1 MIEKSTKGLQI
12 LEDTEFKKIATFI
25 VIGVLLFSM
34 IFSCFSYLIYA
45 LQSV

>member
-1 MIEKSTKGLQI
+1 MKNNKTKKVNKK
-12 LEDTEFKKIATFI
+12 EPKKIATFI

>member
-25 VIGVLLFSM
+25 EKIDDAISFTSK
-34 IFSCFSYLIYA
+34 IKRFEFTKF
-45 LQSV
+45 